1 MPHLIQDDGFK
12 RGIVYTS
19 WWHNEYSSHE
29 SDQTLSRLIK
39 PMGANWLQIIVTW
52 YQANPSSTSIYPK
65 ENNSTPSDEALTHV
79 INMAQNLGF
88 NVMLK
93 PHLDLEENDSHWRG
107 DINLGDD
114 VTAWT
119 AWFKDYATFIS
130 HYASLAQQTKASSF
144 VVGTELLGTTRQSV
158 QWREVIRQVRSIY
171 SGELTYAAHHDGEWN
186 SIDWWDA
193 LDYIGVDAY
202 FPLST
207 VDHPNVSQLRE
218 NWLPIIN
225 NLEKLSQTWQ
235 KAIVFTEIGYQSRLG
250 ASRTPWG
257 VSTQNKI
264 IDLQEQADCYQAVF
278 EALSDLKWWRG
289 VFWWNWTIFFKQ
301 GGIHDGGYT
310 ANNKPAEDILRYNF
324 GASPRQ
330 DPPSLPLP
338 PVDENKL
345 LIIYQP
351 TLGPGWQNWSWGSSI
366 NHLDN
371 VLSPNGQP
379 ATSVVMYGWGGF
391 SLHHNGIDTTPFYY
405 VDIQIF
411 VTANTHPP
419 LIAYFHDV
427 TDKPMIESVDIFE
440 SRYIQG
446 DGFAA
451 GQWLVI
457 RIPLVDLGAVN
468 STISRFNLKNNSEVL
483 QDAFLLGEIKL
494 LGV

>member
-130 HYASLAQQTKASSF
+130 HYASLAQQTKANSF

-207 VDHPNVSQLRE
+207 VDHPNVSLLR
-218 NWLPIIN
+218 NSWSPIIN
-225 NLEKLSQTWQ
+225 NLDKLSQAWQ

-257 VSTQNKI
+257 VSTHNKI

-324 GASPRQ
+324 GASP
-330 DPPSLPLP
+330 
-338 PVDENKL
+338 
-345 LIIYQP
+345 
-351 TLGPGWQNWSWGSSI
+351 
-366 NHLDN
+366 
-371 VLSPNGQP
+371 
-379 ATSVVMYGWGGF
+379 
-391 SLHHNGIDTTPFYY
+391 
-405 VDIQIF
+405 
-411 VTANTHPP
+411 
-419 LIAYFHDV
+419 
-427 TDKPMIESVDIFE
+427 
-440 SRYIQG
+440 
-446 DGFAA
+446 
-451 GQWLVI
+451 
-457 RIPLVDLGAVN
+457 
-468 STISRFNLKNNSEVL
+468 
-483 QDAFLLGEIKL
+483 
-494 LGV
+494 